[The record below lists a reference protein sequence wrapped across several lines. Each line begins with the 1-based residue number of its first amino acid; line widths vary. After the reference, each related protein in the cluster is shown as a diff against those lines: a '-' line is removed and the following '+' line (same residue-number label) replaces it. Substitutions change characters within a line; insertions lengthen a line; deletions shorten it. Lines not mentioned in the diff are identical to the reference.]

1 MPPPLPIDWKM
12 KDVSTAETHF
22 GELDDGR
29 LELRIKHDLIHGVT
43 PIMLVWWFQHIHGTM
58 TYRGEEIPMY
68 RIWHPRDH
76 IRVRILQSAPD
87 GTPGFGKGAVVEIN
101 ERTIEP
107 ERFVTKVAQM
117 DVTGITLIELRFAF
131 LSSFLSGN

>member
-1 MPPPLPIDWKM
+1 MTQLEMPPPLPIDWEM

-29 LELRIKHDLIHGVT
+29 LELHIKHDPIHGVT
-43 PIMLVWWFQHIHGTM
+43 PIMIVWWFQHIHGTM

-68 RIWHPRDH
+68 RIWHPLDH

-87 GTPGFGKGAVVEIN
+87 GAPSFSKGAVVEIN
-101 ERTIEP
+101 ER
-107 ERFVTKVAQM
+107 M
-117 DVTGITLIELRFAF
+117 
-131 LSSFLSGN
+131 